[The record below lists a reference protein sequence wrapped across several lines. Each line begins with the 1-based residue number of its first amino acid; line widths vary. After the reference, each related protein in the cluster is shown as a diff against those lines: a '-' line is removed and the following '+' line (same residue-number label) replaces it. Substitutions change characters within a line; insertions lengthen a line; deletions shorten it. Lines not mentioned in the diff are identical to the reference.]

1 MKVWVATG
9 AVLLV
14 AAAAVALLL
23 ADPHF
28 WSSPADHGDR
38 RFKTQLVEQTPEHH
52 RQHPHGRHARPRPD
66 SRYALEPAGRH
77 APVDVEFAPGN
88 EPKAGVLFDVHTGR
102 VLWRHDA
109 GKELPIASLT
119 KMMTALIIARR
130 HKPDEPVLITPQALA
145 YEGSGV
151 GVLPKGKKVPLKD
164 LFYGLLLVS
173 GNDAAIAL
181 AQHDAGTVGAFV
193 RRMNAWRKRLG
204 LRCSRFST
212 PSGILDRG
220 NHSCA
225 ADLATLARADLA
237 DPWIRRVVGQR
248 EARFPFPIK
257 GNYLDLYNNNPFI
270 IEGMKGITGL
280 KTGYTEAAGRCYV
293 ITQQVD
299 RHELGVVL
307 LNTPNP
313 IDQVPALL
321 HAGAKFESGHD
332 AKRADSRPSRRG

>member
-1 MKVWVATG
+1 MKAWVATG

-14 AAAAVALLL
+14 AGAAVALLL
-23 ADPHF
+23 VDPSL
-28 WSSPADHGDR
+28 WTSAPD
-38 RFKTQLVEQTPEHH
+38 
-52 RQHPHGRHARPRPD
+52 HGRHFTMRVVERKAPERARDPQERHRARSRPD
-66 SRYALEPAGRH
+66 SPYTLKPAGRH
-77 APVDVEFAPGN
+77 LPVNVDFAPGN
-88 EPKAGVLFDVHTGR
+88 EPRAGLLFDVDTGR

-109 GKELPIASLT
+109 GRQLPIASLT

-130 HKPDEPVLITPQALA
+130 HKPDEPVLITPQTVAF
-145 YEGSGV
+145 EGSGV
-151 GVLPKGKKVPLKD
+151 GVLPEGKKVPLKD

-193 RRMNAWRKRLG
+193 RRMNAWRKRFG

-212 PSGILDRG
+212 PSGILDKG
-220 NHSCA
+220 NYSCPM
-225 ADLATLARADLA
+225 DLAALARADLD
-237 DPWIRRVVGQR
+237 DPWISRVVGTK

-280 KTGYTEAAGRCYV
+280 KTGYTDAAGSCYV
-293 ITQQVD
+293 ITQRVGG
-299 RHELGVVL
+299 HELGVVL

-313 IDQVPALL
+313 QDQVPALL
-321 HAGAKFESGHD
+321 RAGAKAESH
-332 AKRADSRPSRRG
+332 RG